1 MSGQTVFVV
10 DDDAGVRDSV
20 VEMVGVKGIATRSF
34 PSAEAFLAEY
44 EPSWTGC
51 LVTDVKMEGMTG
63 LQLQQRLIELGCTLP
78 IIIITGYA
86 DVPMAV
92 RAMQAG
98 AVTFLEKPAKDQELW
113 RAIEQALNIGQ
124 SQQAVRQQKG
134 EIEARLATLT
144 EDEVLVLRKL
154 LEGLPNKRIAADL
167 DIGLRT
173 VELRRS
179 NIMRKMG
186 AGSLPELVRLAIAV
200 DFLKAV
206 DTPAQA

>member
-1 MSGQTVFVV
+1 MAEQTVFVV
-10 DDDAGVRDSV
+10 DDDAGVRESV
-20 VEMVGVKGIATRSF
+20 VEMVGVKGLATRSF
-34 PSAEAFLAEY
+34 ESAEAFLAAY
-44 EPSWTGC
+44 SPDWSGC

-63 LQLQQRLIELGCTLP
+63 LQLQQRLNELGCTLP

-113 RAIEQALNIGQ
+113 KAIEQALNLGQ
-124 SQQAVRQQKG
+124 SQQAARQQKS

-144 EDEVLVLRKL
+144 EDETLVLRKL

-179 NIMRKMG
+179 NIMRKMN
-186 AGSLPELVRLAIAV
+186 AGSLPELVRLAIAA

-206 DTPAQA
+206 ETPSS

>member
-1 MSGQTVFVV
+1 MAEQTVFVV

-20 VEMVGVKGIATRSF
+20 VEMINVKGIPTRSF
-34 PSAEAFLAEY
+34 SSAEEFLAQY
-44 EPSWTGC
+44 DSSWTGC

-63 LQLQQRLIELGCTLP
+63 LQLQQRLNEMGSTLP

-92 RAMQAG
+92 KAMQSG
-98 AVTFLEKPAKDQELW
+98 AVTFLEKPAKDQELS
-113 RAIEQALNIGQ
+113 RAIEQALNLGQ
-124 SQQAVRQQKG
+124 SQQAVRQQKE
-134 EIEARLATLT
+134 EIQQRLNTLT

-179 NIMRKMG
+179 NIMRKMN

-200 DFLKAV
+200 DFLKAM
-206 DTPAQA
+206 DSSS